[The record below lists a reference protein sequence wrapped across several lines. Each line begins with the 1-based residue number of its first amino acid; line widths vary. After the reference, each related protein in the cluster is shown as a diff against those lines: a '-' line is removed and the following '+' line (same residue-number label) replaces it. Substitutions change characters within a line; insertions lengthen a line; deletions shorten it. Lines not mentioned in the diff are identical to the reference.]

1 VARKLEHAR
10 NYTLSAD
17 DISRILR
24 EKRGKGLVKR
34 SIAMQK
40 ADLVMKKNAA
50 LELGDEAA
58 AAQCDPF
65 HPPASPCNLG

>member
-1 VARKLEHAR
+1 MAHKLEQAR
-10 NYTLSAD
+10 NYTLSAE

-24 EKRGKGLVKR
+24 EKQKKGLVKR

-50 LELGDEAA
+50 LELGDDAA
-58 AAQCDPF
+58 AAQYVV
-65 HPPASPCNLG
+65 L